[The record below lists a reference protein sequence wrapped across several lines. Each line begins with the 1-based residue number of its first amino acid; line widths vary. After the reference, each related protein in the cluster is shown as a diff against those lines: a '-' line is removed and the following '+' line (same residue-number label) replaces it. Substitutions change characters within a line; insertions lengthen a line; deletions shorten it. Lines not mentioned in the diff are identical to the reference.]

1 MELLQKLQTDQEEGT
16 VSRLRAA
23 WPFWCFVMLMLLSL
37 VFILTDIFPQRDVAC
52 RYAPMADAFRDRDF
66 AYAFHPRTGFLHAFT
81 SGVIALLLNCNG
93 FLACKISSLLFMG
106 LGIFPLY
113 GIMRRVYSRSMAEI
127 TTFAFV
133 LASQLQR
140 LAWSGL
146 RDSHK
151 SFLILL
157 AGYALIL
164 IYQERKSWNGYI
176 WLALA
181 AGLGIVTR
189 GDLMLFMS
197 LILLWGISM
206 EMKLKG
212 FPWRGLSACILSVM
226 LTLPAI
232 LLNWYFAGVAVPE
245 IRFAWIFRKTM
256 HRYPGLT
263 DILVLIVL
271 GIILAFLSAW
281 LIYKIYNAGYGKI
294 LFWVVTVCVS
304 AALIR
309 RIFLTEFYFEISLL
323 DYIWSIILGFFPVF
337 VFTAVVGIGYRLLQ
351 KKWTRE
357 ETILA
362 AILFG
367 HALLVCLQIIFND
380 GYFYISPRYLI
391 PAMPLELGW
400 SVLGIMSLWV
410 LLAGWLKKDHPKLVQ
425 TLGYAAFII
434 TICGFI
440 IDFYVP
446 LFQFAN
452 SKGRRTQTKMHQL
465 ISVIRNDYRGPEEFR
480 PEVCP
485 DYYISK
491 RNLAIGYVA
500 YHEKRK
506 IMDITAERI
515 IVSAYLAGGRPAR
528 NLKEA
533 QYVVEKYSDKN
544 KIPADWRLLDII
556 ELGKRK
562 YRIWKK
568 KSR

>member
-23 WPFWCFVMLMLLSL
+23 WPFWCFLLLIVLSL

-66 AYAFHPRTGFLHAFT
+66 TYAFHPRTGFLHAFT
-81 SGVIALLLNCNG
+81 SGVIALLLNCDG
-93 FLACKISSLLFMG
+93 FLACKISSLLFMA

-113 GIMRRVYSRSMAEI
+113 GIMRRVYSRAMAEI

-157 AGYALIL
+157 ACYALIL
-164 IYQERKSWNGYI
+164 IYQERKNWIGYL

-181 AGLGIVTR
+181 TGLGIVTR
-189 GDLMLFMS
+189 GDLVLFMS
-197 LILLWGISM
+197 LILLWGITM

-212 FPWRGLSACILSVM
+212 FPRRGLSACILSVVLAM
-226 LTLPAI
+226 PSI

-245 IRFAWIFRKTM
+245 IRFARIFRKIM

-263 DILVLIVL
+263 DMAVLIVL
-271 GIILAFLSAW
+271 GMVLVFLLAW
-281 LIYKIYNAGYGKI
+281 LIYRIYDAGYGKI
-294 LFWVVTVCVS
+294 LFWIGLVCLS
-304 AALIR
+304 AAVIR
-309 RIFLTEFYFEISLL
+309 QFFSADFSLETSPL
-323 DYIWSIILGFFPVF
+323 DYLWAIILGFFPVF
-337 VFTAVVGIGYRLLQ
+337 VFTAIFGIGYRLLL

-357 ETILA
+357 ESIMA
-362 AILFG
+362 AVLFG

-380 GYFYISPRYLI
+380 NYLYISSRYLT

-400 SVLGIMSLWV
+400 SVLGVMSLWV
-410 LLAGWLKKDHPKLVQ
+410 FLTGWLKKDHPKLVQ
-425 TLGYAAFII
+425 ALGYTAFIL
-434 TICGFI
+434 TVCGFI

-446 LFQFAN
+446 LFQFVKIKN
-452 SKGRRTQTKMHQL
+452 RRYRSEMHHL
-465 ISVIRNDYRGPEEFR
+465 VSVIRNDYKGPAEFR

-491 RNLAIGYVA
+491 RNPVIGYVA
-500 YHEKRK
+500 YHEKKKTMFPTR
-506 IMDITAERI
+506 ERI
-515 IVSAYLAGGRPAR
+515 IVSAYLAGGREAN

-533 QYVVEKYSDKN
+533 HYVVEKYSDKN
-544 KIPADWRLLDII
+544 QIPADWRLLDTTK
-556 ELGKRK
+556 LGKDT

-568 KSR
+568 SK